1 MSEPVIESGS
11 PGLTEYFDFLKG
23 GLAHAGPFAPKPF
36 YRPESDTLY
45 FYGRDVPSF
54 ARRLNPLLTV
64 FLTNDDESLVGFKIK
79 GVQRILAAMQRLGME
94 KFAIDERH
102 QGIRLAIFLQL
113 ALIAPPE
120 DAQPELERLEEA
132 LRQYDDVIVNT
143 RELQLN

>member
-1 MSEPVIESGS
+1 MESG
-11 PGLTEYFDFLKG
+11 LTDYFDFLKG
-23 GLAHAGPFAPKPF
+23 GLAQTGPFATKPF
-36 YRPESDTLY
+36 YRLESDTLN

-54 ARRLNPLLTV
+54 ARRLNPLLSV
-64 FLTNDDESLVGFKIK
+64 FLANDNESLVGFKIE
-79 GVQRILAAMQRLGME
+79 GVKRILARMQRLGME

-102 QGIRLAIFLQL
+102 QGIRLTIFLEL